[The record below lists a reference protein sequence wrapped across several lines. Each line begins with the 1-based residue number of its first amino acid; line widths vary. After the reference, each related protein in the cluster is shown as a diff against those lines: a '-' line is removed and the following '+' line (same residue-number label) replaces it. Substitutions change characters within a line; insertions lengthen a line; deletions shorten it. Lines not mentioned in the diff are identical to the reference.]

1 MIAISDKIT
10 YPASPRVR
18 TVSIFLL
25 PPSEIIKTLC
35 KRIYSVDSIFYILDS
50 TPDPNWNFL

>member
-10 YPASPRVR
+10 YTASPRVR

-35 KRIYSVDSIFYILDS
+35 KRIYSVDSIF
-50 TPDPNWNFL
+50 